1 MLCWFLHES
10 TWHFLITSCTAAW
23 WLVLGAY
30 NRVWHQRQLK
40 YAQGSRSADTQ
51 AAWRSQENTIKE
63 IKLEPKL
70 KVLIKVGQWFFS
82 NSTASSS
89 AWEDGGKG
97 DKPGEERGHPGC
109 LDKIWRMAYCVRV
122 PGLLGESSLFSFSCW
137 HTLYSPSCYVRSL
150 GISLPSVSRAYLKMF
165 PFSHIWI
172 LRHRWNGFC
181 RFLTLITMT
190 FL

>member
-122 PGLLGESSLFSFSCW
+122 PGLLESLHCSLFLVDIPCTVLPATSGVWALAFHQFLGLTWRCF
-137 HTLYSPSCYVRSL
+137 LSP
-150 GISLPSVSRAYLKMF
+150 
-165 PFSHIWI
+165 
-172 LRHRWNGFC
+172 
-181 RFLTLITMT
+181 T
-190 FL
+190 FGYWDIGEMASADSWLW